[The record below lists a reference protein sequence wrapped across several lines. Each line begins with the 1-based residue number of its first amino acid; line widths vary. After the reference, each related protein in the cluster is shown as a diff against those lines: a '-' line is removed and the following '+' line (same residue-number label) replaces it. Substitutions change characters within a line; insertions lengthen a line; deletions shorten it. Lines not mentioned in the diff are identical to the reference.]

1 MAEQIMSLVA
11 LRLESQTLNE
21 ATDKRTL
28 LKQADE
34 MLKRVGFTTRQET
47 GILQYLAGAGVGVA
61 EMLVAAL
68 KGDKEGIKQVASGV
82 TKEKLLDFFLKLDVL
97 TLHLL
102 SSPIHIIDAITG
114 WDLHSNLRN
123 TATKGVKAV
132 VQTFSDA
139 IKFIKEKLTTTRVS
153 EQDKQRIAKEL
164 ADLED
169 AMSAIINA

>member
-1 MAEQIMSLVA
+1 MSLVA
-11 LRLESQTLNE
+11 LRMESQTLNE
-21 ATDKRTL
+21 ATDKRVL
-28 LKQADE
+28 VRQADE

-47 GILQYLAGAGVGVA
+47 GILQYLGAASVGIV
-61 EMLVAAL
+61 EILVAAL
-68 KGDKEGIKQVASGV
+68 KGDKETIKEVSSRV

-132 VQTFSDA
+132 VQTFADA

-153 EQDKQRIAKEL
+153 EQDKQRISKEL

-169 AMSAIINA
+169 AMSAIITA